1 MNVVLGHLLVLLPE
15 PRRLIALRQPKQN
28 PAGGAPRRGDCGP
41 DAEGRV
47 HLLPGPTSVILSPN
61 HRPVGPIRDSGTRN
75 LWSCLMSAQGSP
87 PS

>member
-47 HLLPGPTSVILSPN
+47 HLLPGQL
-61 HRPVGPIRDSGTRN
+61 R
-75 LWSCLMSAQGSP
+75 
-87 PS
+87 